1 MSRGLNKVMV
11 IGRLGKDPEMRY
23 IPNGTAVTSFS
34 VAADRTYTSNGEKKT
49 ETEWF
54 NCTAWAKLA
63 EITNQYC
70 KKGQLVYVEG
80 RLKTEKYEKDGQTH
94 YSVKVVADQVNMLTG
109 GNGNGGAPE
118 EEAAQEGQTVQF
130 A

>member
-1 MSRGLNKVMV
+1 MV

-94 YSVKVVADQVNMLTG
+94 YSTKVICDQVNMLSS
-109 GNGNGGAPE
+109 GNGNGEAPA
-118 EEAAQEGQTVQF
+118 EEAVAEGEQVQF
-130 A
+130 